1 MKALTDTDLMP
12 FGEHKGKPMQDVP
25 VGYLHFLWHRGLKTE
40 DKPVANY
47 IRTNLQALR
56 KENPDLIWT

>member
-25 VGYLHFLWHRGLKTE
+25 VNYLHFLWHRGLKTE